1 MSPVLAFAVPR
12 VALIQILATNVPPLS
27 TQYNNNLGSNPG
39 GCCLILTHLST
50 GVATTTGS
58 IEAAE
63 LAPLLRTLK
72 VPCSEEELL
81 LLVAEMDSDKSG
93 DVDYEEFEAWY
104 VNYISANKLLSCTP
118 SKSHV

>member
-1 MSPVLAFAVPR
+1 LCHIFYS
-12 VALIQILATNVPPLS
+12 LIHPLFC
-27 TQYNNNLGSNPG
+27 YL
-39 GCCLILTHLST
+39 LTT
-50 GVATTTGS
+50 PTTTTTGS

-104 VNYISANKLLSCTP
+104 NISAHRNRTLANLEIILHHFDAFFLL
-118 SKSHV
+118 KFIKAFLKG